1 MKKLIVAG
9 VLAALF
15 ASPAFAEKAH
25 KRINVSPQARGAH
38 ASTDQTT
45 QPSANQPMTDNG
57 MTGGPK
63 GEVIWGGKLR
73 AQDPDAFIRGSI
85 IRGMGNYGGD

>member
-15 ASPAFAEKAH
+15 ASPAFAQKNH
-25 KRINVSPQARGAH
+25 KLHVNPQARGAH
-38 ASTDQTT
+38 ASAA
-45 QPSANQPMTDNG
+45 QPVPGQPMTDNG
-57 MTGGPK
+57 MTGGAN

-73 AQDPDAFIRGSI
+73 AQDPDPFIRGSI